1 MPKINQTEDLA
12 SRSMVSINYS
22 IPDEIHKAIRILAA
36 EQGVTIKELV
46 IEGLNLVLEKYGK
59 K

>member
-1 MPKINQTEDLA
+1 
-12 SRSMVSINYS
+12 MVSINYS